1 MIKFEVTITIHRP
14 LEDVFRFVAQG
25 ENGSKWNSAVKEVK
39 QISEGPIGV
48 GTRYW
53 MLRELPS
60 GKVENTYEII
70 EFEPNK
76 KLSIKIVSGPT
87 PFFYRYTFEPSG
99 QSTQLSLDAEVDKE
113 GLVEVLGTKAR
124 IAPEFLLTRFFRGGV
139 ESNFKSLKSI
149 LETRR

>member
-1 MIKFEVTITIHRP
+1 MIKFEVTITIRRP

-39 QISEGPIGV
+39 QVSEGTVGV
-48 GTRYW
+48 GTQYW
-53 MLRELPS
+53 MLRELPN
-60 GKVENTYEII
+60 GKVENTYEIT

-99 QSTQLSLDAEVDKE
+99 ESTRLSLHAEVDKE

-124 IAPEFLLTRFFRGGV
+124 IAPEFLLTRFLREGV

-149 LETRR
+149 LETKR

>member
-14 LEDVFRFVAQG
+14 LEDVFRFVVQG
-25 ENGSKWNSAVKEVK
+25 ENNSKWNSAVKEVK
-39 QISEGPIGV
+39 QVSEGTVGV

-87 PFFYRYTFEPSG
+87 PFLYRYTFEPSEQG
-99 QSTQLSLDAEVDKE
+99 TRLSLDAEVDKE

-124 IAPEFLLTRFFRGGV
+124 IAPEFLLTRLFRGGV

-149 LETRR
+149 LETTR